1 MAREQLQRL
10 VALAALTIAAVV
22 IVLLLVAGGSN
33 YVLHA
38 EFTDAGQLV
47 RGDLVTVAGH
57 PVGSVGTLS
66 LTPDGL
72 ADVELNVS
80 NSSVTPLRKGT
91 VATIGQLSL
100 TGVSNRF
107 VSLTPGG
114 GPQIPSGG
122 TLPTSQTHGIVDLD
136 TLLNSLTPQV
146 RSSLQQLIKTG
157 AYLMSGATP
166 PQLNQAIQYFN
177 PALSQSTALG
187 SEIVADKF
195 ALDRLVSSTADVATT
210 LANRDADLSG
220 AVTNTAA
227 TLREVA
233 SERTALQDLLARAPS
248 VLAQGTGVLADVDY
262 TLGVLNPVLKD
273 LQPVAPRLA
282 TLLKAVVPTAK
293 NAIPTVKAVAGLLP
307 AAKQAL
313 TELPP
318 VVAQAVPAVNSLGAA
333 LPPITPVL
341 AGVRPYAP
349 EVVSGFFGGVGG
361 YSGGYY
367 DANGHYVRIS
377 PLFGPGGF
385 SGVLGILNGVAS
397 QLPAFNGTRF
407 GVLAACPGGTV
418 EASPNGGNPWNNP
431 DVLPA
436 TGTICNPANNHP

>member
-57 PVGSVGTLS
+57 PVGSVGSLS

-122 TLPTSQTHGIVDLD
+122 KLPTSQTHGIVDLD
-136 TLLNSLTPQV
+136 TLLDSLTPQV

-157 AYLMSGATP
+157 AYLMSGTTP
-166 PQLNQAIQYFN
+166 AQINQAIQYFN

-233 SERTALQDLLARAPS
+233 SERTALEDLLARAPS

-293 NAIPTVKAVAGLLP
+293 NAIPTVKDVAALLP

-318 VVAQAVPAVNSLGAA
+318 VVAQAVPAVSSLGAA

-385 SGVLGILNGVAS
+385 SGVLGILNGVVS
-397 QLPAFNGTRF
+397 QLPVFNGTRF

-436 TGTICNPANNHP
+436 TGSICNPANNHP

>member
-1 MAREQLQRL
+1 VAREQLQRL

-22 IVLLLVAGGSN
+22 IVLLLFSGGSS

-38 EFTDAGQLV
+38 QFLDAGQLV
-47 RGDLVTVAGH
+47 GGDLVTVAGH

-66 LTPDGL
+66 ITPDGL
-72 ADVELNVS
+72 ADVELNIS
-80 NSSVTPLRKGT
+80 NSGVTPLRQRT

-107 VSLTPGG
+107 VSLTPGPG
-114 GPQIPSGG
+114 APIPSGG
-122 TLPTSQTHGIVDLD
+122 KLPTSQTRGIVDLD
-136 TLLNSLTPQV
+136 ALLDSLTPKV

-157 AYLMSGATP
+157 AYLMSGTTP
-166 PQLNQAIQYFN
+166 AELNQAIKYFN

-210 LANRDADLSG
+210 LASRDADLSG

-233 SERTALQDLLARAPS
+233 SERTALEDLLARAPS

-282 TLLKAVVPTAK
+282 KLLRAVVPTAK
-293 NAIPTVKAVAGLLP
+293 NAIPTVKDVAALIP

-318 VVAQAVPAVNSLGAA
+318 VVAQAVPAVNSLAAA

-341 AGVRPYAP
+341 AGVRPYTP

-385 SGVLGILNGVAS
+385 SGVLGILNGVVS
-397 QLPAFNGTRF
+397 QLPTFNGTRF

-436 TGTICNPANNHP
+436 TGSVCNPANNHP

>member
-1 MAREQLQRL
+1 MAHEQLRRL

-22 IVLLLVAGGSN
+22 IVLLLLTGGSN

-38 EFTDAGQLV
+38 QFTDAGQLV

-66 LTPDGL
+66 ITPSGL

-80 NSSVTPLRKGT
+80 NSSVTPLRRGT
-91 VATIGQLSL
+91 LATIGQLSL

-107 VSLTPGG
+107 VSLTPGS
-114 GPQIPSGG
+114 GPTIPSGG
-122 TLPTSQTHGIVDLD
+122 SLPTSQTRGIVDLD

-146 RSSLQQLIKTG
+146 RGSLQQLIKTG
-157 AYLMSGATP
+157 AYLMSGSTP
-166 PQLNQAIQYFN
+166 TQINQGIPYLN
-177 PALSQSTALG
+177 PALSQTTALG

-227 TLREVA
+227 TLKEVA
-233 SERTALQDLLARAPS
+233 SERTALEDLLIKAPS

-262 TLGVLNPVLKD
+262 TLGVLNPVLRD

-282 TLLKAVVPTAK
+282 KLLKAVVPTAA
-293 NAIPTVKAVAGLLP
+293 NAIPTVKGVAALIP

-318 VVAQAVPAVNSLGAA
+318 VVAQAVPAVNSLRAA

-341 AGVRPYAP
+341 AGVRPYTP

-377 PLFGPGGF
+377 PLFGPGGS
-385 SGVLGILNGVAS
+385 SGLLGILNGVAS
-397 QLPAFNGTRF
+397 QLPAFTGTRF

-418 EASPNGGNPWNNP
+418 ETSPNGGNPWNAP

-436 TGTICNPANNHP
+436 TGSVCNPANNHP

>member
-1 MAREQLQRL
+1 VAREQLQRL
-10 VALAALTIAAVV
+10 VALVALAIAAVAI
-22 IVLLLVAGGSN
+22 IVLLLAGGSK
-33 YVLHA
+33 YVVHA
-38 EFTDAGQLV
+38 QFTDAGQLV
-47 RGDLVTVAGH
+47 GGDLVTVAGH
-57 PVGSVGTLS
+57 PVGSVGNLS
-66 LTPDGL
+66 ITPNGL
-72 ADVELNVS
+72 ADVELDIS
-80 NSSVTPLRKGT
+80 NSSVTPLRQGT

-114 GPQIPSGG
+114 GTPIASGG
-122 TLPTSQTHGIVDLD
+122 TLPTTSTRGIVDLD
-136 TLLNSLTPQV
+136 TFLDSLTPQV

-157 AYLMSGATP
+157 AYLMSGTTP
-166 PQLNQAIQYFN
+166 SQFNQAIQYFN

-187 SEIVADKF
+187 AEIVADKF

-227 TLREVA
+227 TFREIA
-233 SERTALQDLLARAPS
+233 SERSALEDLLARAPN

-273 LQPVAPRLA
+273 LRPVAPRLA
-282 TLLKAVVPTAK
+282 KLLRAVVPTTK
-293 NAIPTVKAVAGLLP
+293 NAIPTVKAVAALLP
-307 AAKQAL
+307 SAKQAL
-313 TELPP
+313 SELPP
-318 VVAQAVPAVNSLGAA
+318 VVAQAIPAVNSLAAA

-349 EVVSGFFGGVGG
+349 EVVAGFFGGVGG

-385 SGVLGILNGVAS
+385 SGLLGLLNGVQS
-397 QLPAFNGTRF
+397 QLPLFNGTRF
-407 GVLAACPGGTV
+407 GVLAPCPGGAV
-418 EASPNGGNPWNNP
+418 EASPNGGNPWNSP

-436 TGTICNPANNHP
+436 TGSICNVANNHP

>member
-1 MAREQLQRL
+1 VAREQLQRL
-10 VALAALTIAAVV
+10 VALGVLTIAAVV
-22 IVLLLVAGGSN
+22 IVLLLLTGGSK

-47 RGDLVTVAGH
+47 GGDLVTVAGH
-57 PVGSVGTLS
+57 PVGSVGSLS
-66 LTPDGL
+66 ITPNGL
-72 ADVELNVS
+72 ADVELNIS
-80 NSSVTPLRKGT
+80 DSSVTPLRKGT

-107 VSLTPGG
+107 VSLTPGP
-114 GPQIPSGG
+114 GPTIPNGG
-122 TLPTSQTHGIVDLD
+122 TLPTSRTRGIVDLD
-136 TLLNSLTPQV
+136 TLLDSLTPQV

-157 AYLMSGATP
+157 AYLMSGTTP
-166 PQLNQAIQYFN
+166 AQLNQAIQYFN
-177 PALSQSTALG
+177 PALSQATALG
-187 SEIVADKF
+187 AEVVADKF

-233 SERTALQDLLARAPS
+233 SERTALEDLLTRAPG
-248 VLAQGTGVLADVDY
+248 VLAQGTGVLVDVKY
-262 TLGVLNPVLKD
+262 SLGVLDPVLKD
-273 LQPVAPRLA
+273 LRPVVPRLA
-282 TLLKAVVPTAK
+282 KLLKAVVPTAK
-293 NAIPTVKAVAGLLP
+293 NAIPTVNDVAALLP

-318 VVAQAVPAVNSLGAA
+318 VVAQAVPAVNSLAAA

-341 AGVRPYAP
+341 SGIRPYAP

-377 PLFGPGGF
+377 PLFGPGGS
-385 SGVLGILNGVAS
+385 SGVLSVLNGVVS
-397 QLPAFNGTRF
+397 QLPSFNGTRF
-407 GVLAACPGGTV
+407 GVLAPCPGGTV
-418 EASPNGGNPWNNP
+418 EPSPNGGNPWNNP
-431 DVLPA
+431 DLLPGA
-436 TGTICNPANNHP
+436 GSVCNPADNHQ

>member
-10 VALAALTIAAVV
+10 VALGALMIAVVV
-22 IVLLLVAGGSN
+22 IVLLLLTGSSN

-38 EFTDAGQLV
+38 QFSDAGQLV
-47 RGDLVTVAGH
+47 GGDLVTVAGH

-66 LTPDGL
+66 ITPNGL
-72 ADVELNVS
+72 ADVELNIS
-80 NSSVTPLRKGT
+80 NSSVTPLRQGT
-91 VATIGQLSL
+91 VATIGELSL

-107 VSLTPGG
+107 VSLTPGAG
-114 GPQIPSGG
+114 APIPSGG
-122 TLPTSQTHGIVDLD
+122 TLPTSQTRGIVDLD
-136 TLLNSLTPQV
+136 TLLDSLTPQV
-146 RSSLQQLIKTG
+146 RSSFQQLIKTG
-157 AYLMSGATP
+157 AYLMSGTTP
-166 PQLNQAIQYFN
+166 SQLNQAIQYFN
-177 PALSQSTALG
+177 PALSQTTALG
-187 SEIVADKF
+187 AEVVADKF
-195 ALDRLVSSTADVATT
+195 ALDRLVSSTADVATA

-220 AVTNTAA
+220 AITNTAA

-233 SERTALQDLLARAPS
+233 SERLALEDLLARAPS

-262 TLGVLNPVLKD
+262 ALRVLDPVLKD

-282 TLLKAVVPTAK
+282 RLLKVVVPTAK
-293 NAIPTVKAVAGLLP
+293 NAIPTVKDVAALIP

-313 TELPP
+313 TALPP

-341 AGVRPYAP
+341 AGIRPYAP

-385 SGVLGILNGVAS
+385 SGVLGILNANVS

-407 GVLAACPGGTV
+407 GVLAPCPGGTV
-418 EASPNGGNPWNNP
+418 EPSPNGGNPWNDP

-436 TGTICNPANNHP
+436 TGSVCNPADNHQ

>member
-10 VALAALTIAAVV
+10 VAFGALTIAAVV
-22 IVLLLVAGGSN
+22 TVLLLLTGGSN
-33 YVLHA
+33 YILHA
-38 EFTDAGQLV
+38 QFSDAGQLV
-47 RGDLVTVAGH
+47 GGDLVTVAGH
-57 PVGSVGTLS
+57 PVGSVGSLS
-66 LTPDGL
+66 ITPNGM
-72 ADVELNVS
+72 ADVELHIS
-80 NSSVTPLRKGT
+80 NSSATPLRQGT

-107 VSLTPGG
+107 VSLTPGSG
-114 GPQIPSGG
+114 APIPSGG
-122 TLPTSQTHGIVDLD
+122 TLPPSQTRGIVDLD
-136 TLLNSLTPQV
+136 TLLDSLTPQV

-157 AYLMSGATP
+157 AYLMSGTTP
-166 PQLNQAIQYFN
+166 AALNQAIQYFN
-177 PALSQSTALG
+177 PALSQTTALG

-233 SERTALQDLLARAPS
+233 SERTALEDLLARAPA
-248 VLAQGTGVLADVDY
+248 VLAQGTGVLADVSY
-262 TLGVLNPVLKD
+262 SLGVLNPVLKD
-273 LQPVAPRLA
+273 LQPVVPRLA
-282 TLLKAVVPTAK
+282 KLLKAVVPTAK
-293 NAIPTVKAVAGLLP
+293 NAIPTVKDVAALVP

-318 VVAQAVPAVNSLGAA
+318 VVAQAVPAVNSLAAA

-367 DANGHYVRIS
+367 DANGHFVRIS

-385 SGVLGILNGVAS
+385 SGVLGILNGVVS

-407 GVLAACPGGTV
+407 GVLAPCPGGAV
-418 EASPNGGNPWNNP
+418 EPSPNGGNPWNTP

-436 TGTICNPANNHP
+436 TGSVCNPANNHP